1 MNPLSSPVGVRDH
14 RLDVFR
20 GLALMMIFINHVPR
34 NVYEALTSRNYGFS
48 DAAEAFVLMSGIA
61 VGLAYSRGFQQGRF
75 VDALLKVWRR
85 AGKIYVTHIVITA
98 WAIAIVAA
106 GIVYLDTTEV
116 VQRVNFTRLL
126 DRPLASMVGVPL
138 LTHQLGYFNI
148 LPLYFVLLLVSPIY
162 VIIGLRSRL
171 SLVLLAATIW
181 FIAGS
186 FRLNFPNYPNPGGWF
201 FNPFSWQLI
210 YAIGI
215 AAGLDAKEGRKLVP
229 YDKDL
234 FMIACGYLVL
244 SLVWVQFRLGAFPGS
259 GQLPFFIAGYDK
271 TFVALPR
278 LLHVLALAYVLTNLE
293 AVTKLLATR
302 PFKPIELMG
311 QHGLT
316 VFAAG
321 SVICIA
327 LQVIRARYDTTVLED
342 GALLMTGI
350 LIQYG
355 LAFFLAL
362 ISPKK
367 AAAPATV
374 APGKAKVQ
382 EGVGRPALATLG
394 K

>member
-1 MNPLSSPVGVRDH
+1 VNSRPSPIGVRDH

-20 GLALMMIFINHVPR
+20 GLALMMIFINHVPG

-98 WAIAIVAA
+98 WAIAIIAA
-106 GIVYLDTTEV
+106 GIVYFDTTEV
-116 VQRVNFTRLL
+116 VQRVNFTRVL
-126 DRPLASMVGVPL
+126 DRPLASMIGVPL

-148 LPLYFVLLLVSPIY
+148 LPLYLVLLLVSPIY
-162 VIIGLRSRL
+162 VMIGLRSRL
-171 SLVLLAATIW
+171 SLVLVAAAIW

-229 YDKDL
+229 YDKSL
-234 FMIACGYLVL
+234 FMIACGYLAL

-278 LLHVLALAYVLTNLE
+278 LLHVLALTYVLTNLD
-293 AVTKLLATR
+293 AVSKLLATR

-327 LQVIRARYDTTVLED
+327 LQVIRARYQTTVLED

-355 LAFFLAL
+355 LAVFLAL
-362 ISPKK
+362 IAPKQTRP
-367 AAAPATV
+367 AASSE
-374 APGKAKVQ
+374 KAKVQ
-382 EGVGRPALATLG
+382 EGVSRPALATLG

>member
-1 MNPLSSPVGVRDH
+1 MNNSVAPVGARDH

-20 GLALMMIFINHVPR
+20 GLALMMIFINHVPG
-34 NVYEALTSRNYGFS
+34 NIYERLTSRNYGFS

-61 VGLAYSRGFQQGRF
+61 VGLAYSRGFAHGSLTEAVLR
-75 VDALLKVWRR
+75 VWRR

-106 GIVYLDTTEV
+106 GVIHFDAVDI

-126 DRPLASMVGVPL
+126 DRPLAAMIGVPL

-148 LPLYFVLLLVSPIY
+148 LPLYFVLLLISPVYIL
-162 VIIGLRSRL
+162 IGLRSRL
-171 SLVLLAATIW
+171 ALVLVAATIW
-181 FIAGS
+181 FVAGTL
-186 FRLNFPNYPNPGGWF
+186 RLNFPNYPNPGGWF

-229 YDKDL
+229 YDKGL
-234 FMIACGYLVL
+234 FLVAAGFL
-244 SLVWVQFRLGAFPGS
+244 LVSLVWVVFRLGAFPGS

-278 LLHVLALAYVLTNLE
+278 LLHVLALAYVLTNLGLV
-293 AVTKLLATR
+293 AKLLATKA
-302 PFKPIELMG
+302 FKPIELMG
-311 QHGLT
+311 QHGLV

-327 LQVIRARYDTTVLED
+327 LQVLRSRYTTSVMDDGVL
-342 GALLMTGI
+342 LLSGI
-350 LIQYG
+350 MLQYG
-355 LAFFLAL
+355 LAVAMERMR
-362 ISPKK
+362 PRKP
-367 AAAPATV
+367 PAGTEGPSKVRGTV
-374 APGKAKVQ
+374 S
-382 EGVGRPALATLG
+382 RPAHASAS